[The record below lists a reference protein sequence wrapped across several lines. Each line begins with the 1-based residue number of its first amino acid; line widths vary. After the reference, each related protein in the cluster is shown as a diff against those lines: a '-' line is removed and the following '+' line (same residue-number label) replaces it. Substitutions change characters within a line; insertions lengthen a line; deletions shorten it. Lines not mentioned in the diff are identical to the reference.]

1 MSRKPN
7 TMKRIVGIA
16 LIATLFACNQAEK
29 KSTDGNDSAKKDSLV
44 VNEISIK
51 DTKKAAIFTHYEDLK
66 NALVKSDSLTAQK
79 SASALE
85 TELAN
90 YKGCETT
97 STIAKKIAGTNS
109 LVSQRKEFT
118 ALSTD
123 LISLFKTA
131 ELSSGTIYVQHCPM
145 ANKGD
150 GGDWLSAQKE
160 IKNPYYGDAML
171 ECGSV
176 VEEIKAK

>member
-1 MSRKPN
+1 
-7 TMKRIVGIA
+7 MKRIVGIA

-29 KSTDGNDSAKKDSLV
+29 KTSDAKDSIKKDSLT
-44 VNEISIK
+44 VNKISIK
-51 DTKKAAIFTHYEDLK
+51 DDKKAAIFKSYEGVK
-66 NALVKSDSLTAQK
+66 NALVKSDSLAAQK
-79 SASALE
+79 NAIVLE
-85 TELAN
+85 TKLAE

-97 STIAKKIAGTNS
+97 STIAKKIALSNNLTT
-109 LVSQRKEFT
+109 QRKEFT

-123 LISLFKTA
+123 LIALFKTT
-131 ELSSGTIYVQHCPM
+131 ELANGVIYVQHCPM

-150 GGDWLSAQKE
+150 GGDWLSTEKE
-160 IKNPYYGDAML
+160 IRNPYYGAGML